1 MNCLRKKVIIRAD
14 GNSSIGLGH
23 VVRCC
28 ALADVLKDNFDCYFY
43 IRKPSQSI
51 VEEIKQYCISVFE
64 MDETISYEQEAV
76 TWSKELQ
83 GNEIVVLDGYNFDTT
98 YQQKI
103 KSKGCKLVCIDDIY
117 AYYFVADAVINH
129 APGILKE
136 QYSCES
142 YTKLFLGTDYVLLR
156 EIFLKKAARLQQIH
170 DLDTSPIL
178 ICLGGADPQNVT
190 LKVLDQVSRYF
201 CNRKMF
207 VVVGA
212 AYSYKDS
219 LDEYIKNNNQL
230 HLFMNISSEELV
242 ALMEKAHIAVTSAST
257 IALEYLCI
265 KGNLFLLATANNQS
279 NLYNSLI
286 EKKCAYPFELLN
298 DNYNSDAVIQ
308 YQYALIDGKSREHIL
323 KIFTHLI
330 YP

>member
-129 APGILKE
+129 APGILK
-136 QYSCES
+136 
-142 YTKLFLGTDYVLLR
+142 
-156 EIFLKKAARLQQIH
+156 
-170 DLDTSPIL
+170 
-178 ICLGGADPQNVT
+178 
-190 LKVLDQVSRYF
+190 VLDQVSRYF

-257 IALEYLCI
+257 IALEYLCN

-308 YQYALIDGKSREHIL
+308 NQYALIDGKSREHIL